1 MEKRNY
7 IKPSCEVVS
16 LNSTQSLLAGSNLTM
31 DTGNVDDGPQLVGKK
46 RNNQI
51 VDAWSWEAVLW
62 NQQESENEE
71 E

>member
-1 MEKRNY
+1 M
-7 IKPSCEVVS
+7 
-16 LNSTQSLLAGSNLTM
+16 NSTQSLLAGSKLTM